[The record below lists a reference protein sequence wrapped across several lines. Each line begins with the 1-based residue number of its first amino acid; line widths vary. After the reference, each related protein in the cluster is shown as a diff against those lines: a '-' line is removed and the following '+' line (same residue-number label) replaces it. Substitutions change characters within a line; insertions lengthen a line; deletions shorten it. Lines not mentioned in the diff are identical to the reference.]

1 MAHFYNLL
9 SSEIETNMVSDR
21 KVDFTPNDTK
31 VTANVVPNC
40 NRYGVMKFSENVCL
54 RYCVPIYTSWKL
66 IPTGMWALDRAVI
79 YINFHLNLA
88 LLLKS
93 KEALRQTGGH

>member
-1 MAHFYNLL
+1 MHFYKLL

-21 KVDFTPNDTK
+21 NADFTPN
-31 VTANVVPNC
+31 VMNVGWNVVQNSS
-40 NRYGVMKFSENVCL
+40 RYAVMKFSEKVCL
-54 RYCVPIYTSWKL
+54 RYYVPVYTSWKL
-66 IPTGMWALDRAVI
+66 IPTGMWALDRALI